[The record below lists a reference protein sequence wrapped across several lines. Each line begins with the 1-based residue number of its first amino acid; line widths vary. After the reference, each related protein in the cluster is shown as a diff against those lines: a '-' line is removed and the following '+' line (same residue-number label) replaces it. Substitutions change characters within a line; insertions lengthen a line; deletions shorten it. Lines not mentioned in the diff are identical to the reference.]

1 MGWWRLHP
9 PPVKE
14 TKTIELGT
22 INLNVAANGNT
33 NIILSKESEIRE
45 KIKTFAEEKTGKKMR
60 TPYSLSYLK
69 YDKEKSMPYYELIEK
84 EDNKGDTFSY
94 YDSIGKDIYK
104 LYVQPNYY
112 YSDERSG
119 NLDNY
124 NINTLIE
131 DIKRN
136 NPEITNIEVLSTQS
150 LPFWKTSEDN
160 IDDYHY
166 SSEGKRY
173 VLANVTKNG
182 ITTETKI
189 IFKNSHISEYQDI
202 IKIKE
207 NLEI

>member
-1 MGWWRLHP
+1 MKNIKNIIMTTLIISNLSTNILSNITYAGENLTSQGINLSENNQITSSSNLTDSPKAEIDNLWDDGDFTP
-9 PPVKE
+9 PHKE

-22 INLNVAANGNT
+22 IKLDVAANGNT

-60 TPYSLSYLK
+60 TPYSLSYLE

-131 DIKRN
+131 DVKRN
-136 NPEITNIEVLSTQS
+136 NPEITNI
-150 LPFWKTSEDN
+150 
-160 IDDYHY
+160 
-166 SSEGKRY
+166 
-173 VLANVTKNG
+173 
-182 ITTETKI
+182 
-189 IFKNSHISEYQDI
+189 
-202 IKIKE
+202 
-207 NLEI
+207 